1 MSNAANKPQVDTMS
15 DTFRMEALSALQQ
28 RQQQK
33 DTSRHSS
40 ATATAQVDEPGHTA
54 DMPVVPPAPRHGAHA
69 APPAPPVQD
78 GEATEVFAPLRS
90 TDDTAG
96 GDES

>member
-1 MSNAANKPQVDTMS
+1 
-15 DTFRMEALSALQQ
+15 
-28 RQQQK
+28 
-33 DTSRHSS
+33 
-40 ATATAQVDEPGHTA
+40 
-54 DMPVVPPAPRHGAHA
+54 MPVVPLAPRHGAHA